1 VHGQKLLGRIY
12 PTVPARP
19 STNCLFCALAGS
31 RPRTANET
39 PQTANRFI
47 RRVSHSWRTDRRP
60 APAGCRPHP
69 GSQDRCTGD
78 AAAEWPNCLTK
89 TRLVTCI
96 TGTALCQEKTRSSP
110 AVQTAILA
118 LQRGPAPFDRAVP
131 TPRPGTPCWRLAE
144 GCQGFPRRPCPRA
157 FRCVGRIVCGSPQFS
172 GHGLA
177 CCYAS
182 AAEAIK
188 LGDTHVNGRSNII
201 TASSNPSDFKKAH
214 RFTFR

>member
-1 VHGQKLLGRIY
+1 MEDR
-12 PTVPARP
+12 PAA
-19 STNCLFCALAGS
+19 CAC
-31 RPRTANET
+31 
-39 PQTANRFI
+39 
-47 RRVSHSWRTDRRP
+47 RVSTAPRITRSMYWRCCGRMAQLSDQNSIGYFYHRNSPLSR
-60 APAGCRPHP
+60 
-69 GSQDRCTGD
+69 
-78 AAAEWPNCLTK
+78 EN
-89 TRLVTCI
+89 
-96 TGTALCQEKTRSSP
+96 RSSP